1 MFSLEQ
7 LKVLIIMETFKKNGG
22 VCMRRVLLA
31 LTYILL
37 PGIIM
42 ALGKVIIDP
51 LFLNQKIMLD
61 EVVTLF
67 VYGLI
72 AGVILLVL
80 RLVVKGGS
88 LT

>member
-1 MFSLEQ
+1 MQ
-7 LKVLIIMETFKKNGG
+7 K
-22 VCMRRVLLA
+22 VLLA

-42 ALGKVIIDP
+42 SLGMLIIDP
-51 LFLNQKIMLD
+51 LFLNQKIALD

-72 AGVILLVL
+72 AGTILLVL
-80 RLVVKGGS
+80 RLIIRGGK